1 LRIEEQDNM
10 PFRNMMMMNC
20 VIQNQDNDYDDNDDD
35 DDEIGYCDDDE
46 NGFALQTKF
55 FASK

>member
-1 LRIEEQDNM
+1 
-10 PFRNMMMMNC
+10 MMNC

>member
-1 LRIEEQDNM
+1 
-10 PFRNMMMMNC
+10 MMMMNC

-55 FASK
+55 FASKWAPVTCIPTHTD